1 MNNKTKDS
9 LACVWY
15 FSGNF

>member
-1 MNNKTKDS
+1 MNNKTIDS

-15 FSGNF
+15 FCGKF